1 MRDSLIVL
9 HITAVLSFIVPS
21 CSDQPYA
28 IQAPLLQ
35 CPGEVV
41 IHRGEATYYREA
53 NGEGSCSFD
62 STDDGMIGA
71 MNIVDFSR
79 SQICGACVM
88 VTGPDSTILIRI
100 VDLCPECPRGD
111 IDLSPLA
118 FSAIADTLLGRVPIT
133 WNVVPCDINGPIEY
147 RFKDS
152 VNQWWTAVQI
162 RNHRYPI
169 YSVEYLNAREAFQ
182 QLTREAYNYFAGYA
196 NMGDSPFTFRVT
208 DIYGHVLIDSGIVPV
223 YKKSIPGKG
232 QFPLCGI
239 HEK

>member
-9 HITAVLSFIVPS
+9 LIAAVILSVIPS

-28 IQAPLLQ
+28 IQESLLR
-35 CPGEVV
+35 CPDEVV
-41 IHRGEATYYREA
+41 IHRGEATYYWGA

-62 STDDGMIGA
+62 SSEDGMIGA
-71 MNIVDFSR
+71 VNIVDFSR
-79 SQICGACVM
+79 SQICGACVSI
-88 VTGPDSTILIRI
+88 TGPDSTILIRI

-111 IDLSPLA
+111 IDLSPA
-118 FSAIADTLLGRVPIT
+118 SFSKIADTLLGRVPIT
-133 WNVVPCDINGPIEY
+133 WKVVPCNVNGPIEY

-169 YSVEYLNAREAFQ
+169 YSIEYLNSNNTFQNLPRES
-182 QLTREAYNYFAGYA
+182 YNYFAGYT
-196 NMGDSPFTFRVT
+196 NMGEKPFTFRVT

-223 YKKSIPGKG
+223 YMKNISGKN

-239 HEK
+239 HEH